1 MFKNT
6 TRRSMVLNAAAAGAS
21 LALPASALAQ
31 ASSAAKTPLVGP
43 LAPNPAEFKKLME
56 QFTGGKATQADG
68 LQLDVPVL
76 ADNPSAVPVKVKVTL
91 PITEQDW
98 CEEIIVLAELNPSP
112 LSCRM
117 QFTALTGTAEAA
129 VRVRLNA
136 VGGQRM
142 FDYSS
147 QHVGKPM
154 AVVYTERVPT
164 VTVVDGQE
172 VRGFKVNEE
181 VISVANINGVFGKR
195 MEDVAGRLGAR
206 VDALEFEWGTPVVP
220 DIVEK
225 QLKKGPYKL
234 VAVVHAETSTGVANP
249 VHELSRLVKGT
260 DALYL
265 VDCVTDRKSVV

>member
-56 QFTGGKATQADG
+56 QFTSGKATQADG

-112 LSCRM
+112 LTCRM
-117 QFTALTGTAEAA
+117 QFTAAAGTAEAA
-129 VRVRLNA
+129 ARIRLSQSQTVHA
-136 VGGQRM
+136 LARM
-142 FDYSS
+142 KS
-147 QHVGKPM
+147 GK
-154 AVVYTERVPT
+154 V
-164 VTVVDGQE
+164 
-172 VRGFKVNEE
+172 
-181 VISVANINGVFGKR
+181 
-195 MEDVAGRLGAR
+195 
-206 VDALEFEWGTPVVP
+206 
-220 DIVEK
+220 
-225 QLKKGPYKL
+225 L
-234 VAVVHAETSTGVANP
+234 VAKQATTVAA
-249 VHELSRLVKGT
+249 SG
-260 DALYL
+260 
-265 VDCVTDRKSVV
+265 CGM

>member
-6 TRRSMVLNAAAAGAS
+6 TRRSMVLGAAAAGAS

-112 LSCRM
+112 LTCRL
-117 QFTALTGTAEAA
+117 QFSAAAGTAEAA
-129 VRVRLNA
+129 VRIRLSQSQTVHA
-136 VGGQRM
+136 LARM
-142 FDYSS
+142 KS
-147 QHVGKPM
+147 GK
-154 AVVYTERVPT
+154 V
-164 VTVVDGQE
+164 
-172 VRGFKVNEE
+172 
-181 VISVANINGVFGKR
+181 
-195 MEDVAGRLGAR
+195 
-206 VDALEFEWGTPVVP
+206 
-220 DIVEK
+220 
-225 QLKKGPYKL
+225 L
-234 VAVVHAETSTGVANP
+234 VAKQATTVAA
-249 VHELSRLVKGT
+249 SG
-260 DALYL
+260 
-265 VDCVTDRKSVV
+265 CGM